1 VQTHGRGPEYE
12 GMIADKDSE
21 IHRYALF
28 GIVDVDGPDNI
39 DEIVNKYPDC
49 RITVEQTF
57 YDWLLYTLV
66 WSRIIDA
73 RTITIEFPVPKDSE
87 RGKELLEEKKRRE
100 KRRRRE
106 VEQAKYDDD
115 NPY

>member
-1 VQTHGRGPEYE
+1 MQTHGRGPEYE